1 MFRNEYKTIKKSGL
15 FDEKYYLEIYEDVR
29 KSDINPL
36 KHYIKNGWKEGRN
49 PSANFDTN
57 KYLEKYP
64 ELRDKNICPLIDK
77 IINDRN
83 TKKIE
88 KEKLIKNM
96 VFNFNRLIKQV
107 NKHNFRKLVHHIK
120 KGNFSL
126 INEKIHFY
134 TDTNIKG
141 LDLKLENA
149 ENYEI
154 LKFNDVKNPLVSIII
169 PVYNQFD
176 FTYKCLK
183 SILRNTQNIDYEIII
198 ADDVSSDQTIN
209 INNYIKNINVVRNE
223 KNLGFLLNCNN
234 AVKFAKGKYI
244 HLLNNDTQVQAEWL
258 SSLIKLIESD
268 DKIGMVGSKLV
279 YPDGRQQE
287 AGGIIWNDA
296 SGWNFGRLDD
306 PTKPE
311 YNYVKEV
318 DYISGASIML
328 SKKLW
333 DEIGGFDKRY
343 VPAYYEDSD
352 LAFEVRKHGY
362 KVMFQPKSVVVH
374 FEGIS
379 NGTDLGSGI
388 KKYQVM
394 NKEKFIE
401 KWKDE
406 LEKNHFPNAEN
417 VFLARDRSKNKK
429 HLLFVDHYIPHYD
442 QDAGSKATFQ
452 YLQLFVNMGYSVK
465 FIGDNFWH
473 YPESPYLDRLTQM
486 GVEILY
492 GNWYL
497 ENWKEWFQNNSR
509 YFEYVILSRPHISIK
524 YIETIKDFSDSKIVY
539 FGHDLHFLREKR
551 EFEIKNDKKLLDNA
565 KYWEKEELYLMRKSD
580 VSYYFSTIEKDV
592 IEKIDE
598 SIKVDVVPLYIFE
611 KFEQINYSSKNRKD
625 IMFVGGFAH
634 NPNVD
639 AVLWFVK
646 EIFPKIK
653 KEIPDIKF
661 YIIGSKPTK
670 DILEL
675 SSDSI
680 IVTGFIS
687 DDELNNYYKN
697 ARLVVAPLRYGA
709 GIKGKIIDAM
719 YFGMPI
725 VTTTLG
731 SEGINDAKNIM
742 KIADDP
748 ILFANKVIDLYCN
761 EIELEKI
768 STLSRLNCERYFSI
782 DYARTQICNFFD
794 EKGIRND

>member
-1 MFRNEYKTIKKSGL
+1 MFRNEYKIIKNSGL
-15 FDEKYYLEIYEDVR
+15 FDEKYYLLTYEDVR

-417 VFLARDRSKNKK
+417 VFLARDRSKDKK
-429 HLLFVDHYIPHYD
+429 HILVIDHYVPHFD
-442 QDAGSKATFQ
+442 QDAGSRTMWQ
-452 YLQLFVNMGYSVK
+452 YLFMLRELDYSVT
-465 FIGDNFWH
+465 FVGDNFYKH
-473 YPESPYLDRLTQM
+473 EPYTSILEQI
-486 GVEILY
+486 GIEILY
-492 GNWYL
+492 GIDYRNNFSNWLKNNGSFFDLVYL
-497 ENWKEWFQNNSR
+497 
-509 YFEYVILSRPHISIK
+509 LRPHISIK
-524 YIETIKDFSDSKIVY
+524 YIDKIKESTRAKIFYNGTDF
-539 FGHDLHFLREKR
+539 HFLR
-551 EFEIKNDKKLLDNA
+551 
-565 KYWEKEELYLMRKSD
+565 M
-580 VSYYFSTIEKDV
+580 
-592 IEKIDE
+592 
-598 SIKVDVVPLYIFE
+598 
-611 KFEQINYSSKNRKD
+611 
-625 IMFVGGFAH
+625 
-634 NPNVD
+634 
-639 AVLWFVK
+639 
-646 EIFPKIK
+646 
-653 KEIPDIKF
+653 
-661 YIIGSKPTK
+661 
-670 DILEL
+670 
-675 SSDSI
+675 
-680 IVTGFIS
+680 
-687 DDELNNYYKN
+687 
-697 ARLVVAPLRYGA
+697 
-709 GIKGKIIDAM
+709 
-719 YFGMPI
+719 
-725 VTTTLG
+725 
-731 SEGINDAKNIM
+731 
-742 KIADDP
+742 
-748 ILFANKVIDLYCN
+748 
-761 EIELEKI
+761 
-768 STLSRLNCERYFSI
+768 
-782 DYARTQICNFFD
+782 
-794 EKGIRND
+794 